1 MPWEQTQISV
11 SSGSCL
17 QEHWNQDATQ
27 EAQQLT
33 QSTDSRA
40 RLILLSCPVTQL
52 GRQWQMRPSK
62 GLEACVD
69 VVFIFCQSASPSAL
83 FTPPCLCIFSAMF
96 FCSFIIHLRLP
107 SLSARP
113 PRLATKS
120 LNPLLRGV
128 YQPCAVTQSS
138 DRRVCHLHRVTG
150 SLVHQT
156 DCLAASAPISHTHAP
171 EKTDTLFFS
180 LTLETT
186 LKKEVAE
193 ITSVFIEM

>member
-1 MPWEQTQISV
+1 
-11 SSGSCL
+11 
-17 QEHWNQDATQ
+17 
-27 EAQQLT
+27 
-33 QSTDSRA
+33 
-40 RLILLSCPVTQL
+40 
-52 GRQWQMRPSK
+52 MRPSK

-83 FTPPCLCIFSAMF
+83 FAPPCLCIFSAVF

-138 DRRVCHLHRVTG
+138 DRKSVSSPQSNRKSCAPDRSPRCVCPYL
-150 SLVHQT
+150 
-156 DCLAASAPISHTHAP
+156 SHSRTR
-171 EKTDTLFFS
+171 ENRYTFF
-180 LTLETT
+180 LPHFRDY
-186 LKKEVAE
+186 LKKG
-193 ITSVFIEM
+193 SC